1 MRVPHIFGVVLP
13 FNTTLVMPRGD
24 LTRVKRVVKVTGQ
37 SIMVELLLLTR
48 MRLFNGLLR
57 TR

>member
-1 MRVPHIFGVVLP
+1 MRTPHIFGVVIP
-13 FNTTLVMPRGD
+13 FNTTLVKPRGD
-24 LTRVKRVVKVTGQ
+24 LTRIKRVVKVTGQ